1 MDEIYSIKT
10 KFIPSPYVIFTYYAN
25 VQKPLLPPS
34 FLSPSPSLP
43 HLSSPSLFDPLL
55 IIALKDTVCTN
66 RSRVARTFLRP
77 RRSRLLHRFL
87 LRKRRRSPFFFFF
100 LPRNRKSLEGMGDGR
115 EERTRKNERR
125 GPSRQMSRDPAGFYD
140 SRVINAARTSILIS
154 KLTKLEIRGGT
165 RRFFGNAGTRSRA
178 TGVLLFAEAGLK
190 QRKKGNAS

>member
-1 MDEIYSIKT
+1 MFRSL
-10 KFIPSPYVIFTYYAN
+10 FFPPPFS
-25 VQKPLLPPS
+25 PLLPFPPS
-34 FLSPSPSLP
+34 SLISFSFRPIAYNRVKRHGVYKSFSCRAYLSPSKEVS
-43 HLSSPSLFDPLL
+43 SSPSFSSSKTKK
-55 IIALKDTVCTN
+55 ISI
-66 RSRVARTFLRP
+66 
-77 RRSRLLHRFL
+77 
-87 LRKRRRSPFFFFF
+87 FFFFF
-100 LPRNRKSLEGMGDGR
+100 LPRNRKSPEGMRDER